1 PDPGDIGPVLGVG
14 DVAAARQHVG
24 LLAVLA
30 AALAVAL
37 AGEGAVAGP
46 RPAELAG
53 SQGHVD
59 AREHVLDALEVL
71 LQPPPVG
78 RPAAPGPAPQVGDP
92 LRLAAGAAPR
102 LCPHAL

>member
-1 PDPGDIGPVLGVG
+1 
-14 DVAAARQHVG
+14 
-24 LLAVLA
+24 LA

-59 AREHVLDALEVL
+59 APEHVLDALEVL

-92 LRLAAGAAPR
+92 LDLARVEPADLAHPLGGVGGHGVADRPPTHGG
-102 LCPHAL
+102 LG